1 MDAVTATTALAEAAT
16 QVLGAI
22 NEIDSSRIPMRY
34 RSSLAKMEAK
44 CQIAIRNIQAT
55 SAEVACANKIINEAI
70 SHNTQITTQNALKL
84 SLAIN
89 SAVANYNTITDK
101 KARDMVFDNFY
112 TNQLPVLLD
121 QCNSS
126 IIDIN
131 DLRDRIYKHIR

>member
-22 NEIDSSRIPMRY
+22 NEVDSSRIPMRY
-34 RSSLAKMEAK
+34 RRSLTNVEAK
-44 CQIAIRNIQAT
+44 CQIAIAAIQAT
-55 SAEVACANKIINEAI
+55 SAEVACTNKIINEAI
-70 SHNTQITTQNALKL
+70 TRNTQIATQNALTL

-89 SAVANYNTITDK
+89 SALANYNTITDE
-101 KARDMVFDNFY
+101 KARDMVLDNFY
-112 TNQLPVLLD
+112 TNQLPTLLE